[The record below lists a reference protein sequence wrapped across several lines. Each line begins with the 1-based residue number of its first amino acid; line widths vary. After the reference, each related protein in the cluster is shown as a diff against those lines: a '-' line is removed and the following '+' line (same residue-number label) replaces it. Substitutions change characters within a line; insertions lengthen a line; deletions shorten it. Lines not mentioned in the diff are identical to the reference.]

1 MIALKIFG
9 LVFGSLLILDGAL
22 NWGLVATV
30 RPASRTEIR
39 VSEMVIGALF
49 AVLAL
54 LLFFGVIHTG
64 G

>member
-1 MIALKIFG
+1 MIALQIFG
-9 LVFGSLLILDGAL
+9 LLFGALLMLDGAL

-39 VSEMVIGALF
+39 VSETVIGALF
-49 AVLAL
+49 VVLAVL
-54 LLFFGVIHTG
+54 LFLGVIHAG